1 MVESGEFR
9 GKAPKEPLL
18 SFFVFADSHYHKS
31 LTYDGQKL
39 AELIL
44 ASVYVFGIRF
54 ASSKLYTNDNK
65 TKEKREEACRLPLS
79 FFLARLEARKL
90 LTNLLESRRLQR
102 EKL

>member
-1 MVESGEFR
+1 M
-9 GKAPKEPLL
+9 
-18 SFFVFADSHYHKS
+18 
-31 LTYDGQKL
+31 YDGQKL

-44 ASVYVFGIRF
+44 VSVRAFGIRF

-65 TKEKREEACRLPLS
+65 AKEKREKACRLSL
-79 FFLARLEARKL
+79 FLARLEARKL